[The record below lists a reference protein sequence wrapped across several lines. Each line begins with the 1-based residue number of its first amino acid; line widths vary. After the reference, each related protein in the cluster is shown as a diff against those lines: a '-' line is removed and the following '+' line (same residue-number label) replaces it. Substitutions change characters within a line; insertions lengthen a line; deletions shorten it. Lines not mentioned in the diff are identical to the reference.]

1 MVQQFKLLWL
11 LSAVVLFCS
20 GFTSTEA
27 SVIGD
32 VFYNP
37 NRTVVLD
44 RSVDTYAKP
53 GYYLLP
59 VDRTTFTVDRYLW
72 LHQFNL
78 SKVYIYHAEK
88 EEPIDVIPV
97 KYQIVRIQNR
107 SEEVLLAGKTKISSN
122 YVASVK
128 FHDILLK
135 PDYYYEIRVELP
147 EKVVLMYIDNLEI
160 KEYYLRR
167 FYKPI
172 QVKFYQHN
180 AADKPPPGVEGGK
193 RLLSHGLVKQLYLK
207 YRFFN

>member
-1 MVQQFKLLWL
+1 MVQQLKLLWL
-11 LSAVVLFCS
+11 FSAVVLFCS

-37 NRTVVLD
+37 NHTVVLD
-44 RSVDTYAKP
+44 RSVDTYASP
-53 GYYLLP
+53 GYYLLNK
-59 VDRTTFTVDRYLW
+59 DRTAFTVNRYLW
-72 LHQFNL
+72 LQQFNL

-107 SEEVLLAGKTKISSN
+107 SEEVIHTGKTKISSN
-122 YVASVK
+122 YVTSVK
-128 FHDILLK
+128 FNEILLK

-147 EKVVLMYIDNLEI
+147 ADVVLMYIDNLEI

-172 QVKFYQHN
+172 RVKFYQHN
-180 AADKPPPGVEGGK
+180 ADEKPDVEHGK

-207 YRFFN
+207 YKIF